1 MTSDVWHGS
10 VETKAIVLETPV
22 DECYMIIAVQG
33 LRGVL

>member
-1 MTSDVWHGS
+1 MRVLRDVEISG
-10 VETKAIVLETPV
+10 TPV

>member
-1 MTSDVWHGS
+1 MTSDDVAS
-10 VETKAIVLETPV
+10 YVELSGTPV